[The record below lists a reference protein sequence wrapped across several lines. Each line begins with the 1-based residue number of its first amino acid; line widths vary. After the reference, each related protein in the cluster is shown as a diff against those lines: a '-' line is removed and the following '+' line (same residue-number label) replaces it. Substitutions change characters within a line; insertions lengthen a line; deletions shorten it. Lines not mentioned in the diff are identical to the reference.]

1 MHAHAVPG
9 PLGNRAASV
18 SLSLSRRSVRHQ
30 RRQRRR
36 AATQAAAPVR
46 PPHRRHHALRA
57 EPIHGD
63 HLMARRLAAAY
74 NWFDERTAIRSLL
87 RKGLYEAVPVRGAWF
102 YTLGSATLVLI
113 ILQLVTGIFL
123 TLLFVPSVTEAW
135 QSLNYLKEHDAF
147 GSIVRG
153 IHLWS
158 AYILLFVIGLHMVRT
173 FFSGSYKRPRE
184 LNWITG
190 VGLFVLVLGMAI
202 TGAFLPWDQ
211 AAYWTAVVVTN
222 IPAYIPFIGSFA
234 RALWRGGDFVGPITL
249 SRTFG
254 IHVWLLPVILFPLI
268 GAHLALLRKHGEFG
282 SYINYRGAYR
292 SREGVDVPPAPQQRP
307 IEPPYPA
314 LPTDELWAA
323 PLQTEDFY
331 PHQTF
336 KDGVVS
342 VGLVILVF
350 ILAVGIGA
358 PLEAI
363 ADPSTT
369 SYTPVP
375 EWFFL
380 PLDELL
386 LLVPQQLIPLVLV
399 LPAGGVLL
407 LLALPFIDRD
417 AERNPFERPAVMV
430 PGAFA
435 VLFVVILTLLG
446 SGRLFNL

>member
-1 MHAHAVPG
+1 MG
-9 PLGNRAASV
+9 RRLRAAY
-18 SLSLSRRSVRHQ
+18 
-30 RRQRRR
+30 
-36 AATQAAAPVR
+36 
-46 PPHRRHHALRA
+46 
-57 EPIHGD
+57 D
-63 HLMARRLAAAY
+63 
-74 NWFDERTAIRSLL
+74 WFDERTAIRSLL

-113 ILQLVTGIFL
+113 LLQLITGIFL

-147 GSIVRG
+147 GAIVRG

-184 LNWITG
+184 LNWVSG
-190 VGLFVLVLGMAI
+190 VGLFILVLGMAI

-211 AAYWTAVVVTN
+211 AAYWTAVVVPN
-222 IPAYIPFIGSFA
+222 IPFYTPFIGSFI
-234 RALWRGGDFVGPITL
+234 RALWRGADTVTL

-254 IHVWLLPVILFPLI
+254 IHVWLLPAILFPLI

-282 SYINYRGAYR
+282 SYVNYRGAYR
-292 SREGVDVPPAPQQRP
+292 SREGVDVPPAPAQRP

-314 LPTDELWAA
+314 APSDELWAA

-336 KDGVVS
+336 KDGIVSAALVV
-342 VGLVILVF
+342 VVF
-350 ILAVGIGA
+350 ILAVAIGA

-369 SYTPVP
+369 TYTPVP

-386 LLVPQQLIPLVLV
+386 VLVPQQLIPLVLV
-399 LPAGGVLL
+399 LPTGGVLL
-407 LLALPFIDRD
+407 GP
-417 AERNPFERPAVMV
+417 ERNPFERPAVMV

>member
-1 MHAHAVPG
+1 VG
-9 PLGNRAASV
+9 
-18 SLSLSRRSVRHQ
+18 
-30 RRQRRR
+30 
-36 AATQAAAPVR
+36 
-46 PPHRRHHALRA
+46 
-57 EPIHGD
+57 
-63 HLMARRLAAAY
+63 RRLSAAY
-74 NWFDERTAIRSLL
+74 DWFDERTAIRSLL

-113 ILQLVTGIFL
+113 ILQLITGIFL

-135 QSLNYLKEHDAF
+135 QSLNYLKQHDAF

-158 AYILLFVIGLHMVRT
+158 AYVLLFVIGLHMVRT

-184 LNWITG
+184 LNWVSG
-190 VGLFVLVLGMAI
+190 VGLFILVLGMAI

-222 IPAYIPFIGSFA
+222 IPAYTPFIGSFL
-234 RALWRGGDFVGPITL
+234 RALWRGADTVGPITL

-254 IHVWLLPVILFPLI
+254 IHVWLLPVILYPLVL
-268 GAHLALLRKHGEFG
+268 AHLALLRKHGEFG
-282 SYINYRGAYR
+282 SFINYRGAYR
-292 SREGVDVPPAPQQRP
+292 TRVGVDVPPAPAQRP

-314 LPTDELWAA
+314 APSDELWAA
-323 PLQTEDFY
+323 PLETEDFY

-336 KDGVVS
+336 KDGIVSAALVV
-342 VGLVILVF
+342 VVF
-350 ILAVGIGA
+350 ILAVAIGA

-386 LLVPQQLIPLVLV
+386 VLVPQQLIPLVLV
-399 LPAGGVLL
+399 LPTGGVLL

-417 AERNPFERPAVMV
+417 PERNPFERPAVMV

>member
-1 MHAHAVPG
+1 MG
-9 PLGNRAASV
+9 RRLRAAY
-18 SLSLSRRSVRHQ
+18 
-30 RRQRRR
+30 
-36 AATQAAAPVR
+36 
-46 PPHRRHHALRA
+46 
-57 EPIHGD
+57 D
-63 HLMARRLAAAY
+63 
-74 NWFDERTAIRSLL
+74 WFDERTAIRSLL

-113 ILQLVTGIFL
+113 LLQLITGIFL

-147 GSIVRG
+147 GAIVRG

-184 LNWITG
+184 LNWVSG
-190 VGLFVLVLGMAI
+190 VGLFILVLGMAI

-222 IPAYIPFIGSFA
+222 IPFYTPFIGSFI
-234 RALWRGGDFVGPITL
+234 RALWRGADTVGPITL

-254 IHVWLLPVILFPLI
+254 IHVWLLPAILFPLI

-282 SYINYRGAYR
+282 SYVNYRGAYR
-292 SREGVDVPPAPQQRP
+292 SREGVDVPPAPAQRP

-314 LPTDELWAA
+314 APSDELWAA
-323 PLQTEDFY
+323 P
-331 PHQTF
+331 
-336 KDGVVS
+336 
-342 VGLVILVF
+342 
-350 ILAVGIGA
+350 
-358 PLEAI
+358 
-363 ADPSTT
+363 STT
-369 SYTPVP
+369 TYTPVP

-386 LLVPQQLIPLVLV
+386 VLVPQQLIPLVLV
-399 LPAGGVLL
+399 LPTGGVLL
-407 LLALPFIDRD
+407 LLALPFIDRGP
-417 AERNPFERPAVMV
+417 ERNPFERPAVMV

>member
-1 MHAHAVPG
+1 MTRW
-9 PLGNRAASV
+9 LGSAYDWIDERAA
-18 SLSLSRRSVRHQ
+18 
-30 RRQRRR
+30 
-36 AATQAAAPVR
+36 
-46 PPHRRHHALRA
+46 
-57 EPIHGD
+57 
-63 HLMARRLAAAY
+63 
-74 NWFDERTAIRSLL
+74 IRNLL
-87 RKGLYEAVPVRGAWF
+87 RKGLYEAVPVRGSWF

-123 TLLFVPSVTEAW
+123 TLLYVPSVKEAW
-135 QSLNYLKEHDAF
+135 ESLNYVKQHDTF

-184 LNWITG
+184 LNWVTG
-190 VGLFVLVLGMAI
+190 VILFVLVLGMAI

-222 IPAYIPFIGSFA
+222 IPSYTPLIGSFV
-234 RALWRGGDFVGPITL
+234 RALWRGGDAVGPITL
-249 SRTFG
+249 VRTFG
-254 IHVWLLPVILFPLI
+254 IHIWLLPVILFPLI
-268 GAHLALLRKHGEFG
+268 GVHLALLRKHGEFG
-282 SYINYRGAYR
+282 SYVNYRGAYR
-292 SREGVDVPPAPQQRP
+292 TRQGVDVPPAPPQRR

-314 LPTDELWAA
+314 APSEELWAA
-323 PLQTEDFY
+323 PLEAEDFY

-342 VGLVILVF
+342 AALVLLVF
-350 ILAVGIGA
+350 ALAVAIGA
-358 PLEAI
+358 PLEAA

-375 EWFFL
+375 EWFYL
-380 PLDELL
+380 PLDQ
-386 LLVPQQLIPLVLV
+386 LLVLVPRELIPLVLV

-407 LLALPFIDRD
+407 LLALPFIDRGP
-417 AERNPFERPAVMV
+417 ERNPFERPAVMI
-430 PGAFA
+430 PGVFA
-435 VLFVVILTLLG
+435 VLFMLILTLLG

>member
-1 MHAHAVPG
+1 V
-9 PLGNRAASV
+9 V
-18 SLSLSRRSVRHQ
+18 
-30 RRQRRR
+30 
-36 AATQAAAPVR
+36 
-46 PPHRRHHALRA
+46 
-57 EPIHGD
+57 
-63 HLMARRLAAAY
+63 RRLGAAY
-74 NWFDERTAIRSLL
+74 DWFDERTAIRSLL

-113 ILQLVTGIFL
+113 ILQLITGIFL

-158 AYILLFVIGLHMVRT
+158 AYVLLFVIGLHMVRT

-184 LNWITG
+184 LNWVTG

-222 IPAYIPFIGSFA
+222 IPAYTPIIGSFL
-234 RALWRGGDFVGPITL
+234 RALWRGGDVVGPITL

-254 IHVWLLPVILFPLI
+254 IHVWLLPAILFPLI

-282 SYINYRGAYR
+282 SYVNYRGAYR
-292 SREGVDVPPAPQQRP
+292 SREGVDVPPAPKQRP

-314 LPTDELWAA
+314 TPSDELWAA

-336 KDGVVS
+336 KDGLISALLVV
-342 VGLVILVF
+342 VVF
-350 ILAVGIGA
+350 ILAVAIGA

-363 ADPSTT
+363 ADPATT

-386 LLVPQQLIPLVLV
+386 VLVPQQLIPLVLV
-399 LPAGGVLL
+399 LPTGGVLL
-407 LLALPFIDRD
+407 LLALPFIDRGP
-417 AERNPFERPAVMV
+417 ERNPFERPAVMV

-435 VLFVVILTLLG
+435 VLFIVILTLLG

>member
-1 MHAHAVPG
+1 MTRWLASAYDWIDE
-9 PLGNRAASV
+9 RAA
-18 SLSLSRRSVRHQ
+18 
-30 RRQRRR
+30 
-36 AATQAAAPVR
+36 
-46 PPHRRHHALRA
+46 
-57 EPIHGD
+57 
-63 HLMARRLAAAY
+63 
-74 NWFDERTAIRSLL
+74 IRNLL
-87 RKGLYEAVPVRGAWF
+87 RKGLYEAVPVRGSWF
-102 YTLGSATLVLI
+102 YTLGSATLILI

-123 TLLFVPSVTEAW
+123 TLLYVPSVKEAW
-135 QSLNYLKEHDAF
+135 ESLNYVKQHDAF

-190 VGLFVLVLGMAI
+190 VILFVLVLGMAI

-222 IPAYIPFIGSFA
+222 IPAYTPLIGSFL
-234 RALWRGGDFVGPITL
+234 RALWRGGDTVGPITL
-249 SRTFG
+249 VRTFG
-254 IHVWLLPVILFPLI
+254 IHIWLLPVILFPLI
-268 GAHLALLRKHGEFG
+268 GVHLALLRKHGEFG
-282 SYINYRGAYR
+282 SYVNYRGAYR
-292 SREGVDVPPAPQQRP
+292 SREGVDVPPPPPQRR

-314 LPTDELWAA
+314 APSDELWAA
-323 PLQTEDFY
+323 PLEAEDFY

-342 VGLVILVF
+342 AALVLLVF
-350 ILAVGIGA
+350 ALAVAIGA
-358 PLEAI
+358 PLEAA

-375 EWFFL
+375 EWFYL
-380 PLDELL
+380 PLDQ
-386 LLVPQQLIPLVLV
+386 LLVLVPRELIPLVLV
-399 LPAGGVLL
+399 LPTVGVLL

-417 AERNPFERPAVMV
+417 PERNPFERPAVMI
-430 PGAFA
+430 PGGFA
-435 VLFVVILTLLG
+435 VLFMLILTLLG

>member
-1 MHAHAVPG
+1 MG
-9 PLGNRAASV
+9 RRLRAAY
-18 SLSLSRRSVRHQ
+18 
-30 RRQRRR
+30 
-36 AATQAAAPVR
+36 
-46 PPHRRHHALRA
+46 
-57 EPIHGD
+57 D
-63 HLMARRLAAAY
+63 
-74 NWFDERTAIRSLL
+74 WFDERTAIRSLL

-113 ILQLVTGIFL
+113 LLQLITGIFL
-123 TLLFVPSVTEAW
+123 TLLFVPSVAEAW
-135 QSLNYLKEHDAF
+135 QSLNYLKAHDAF

-158 AYILLFVIGLHMVRT
+158 AYVLL
-173 FFSGSYKRPRE
+173 SGSYKRPRE
-184 LNWITG
+184 LNWVSG

-222 IPAYIPFIGSFA
+222 IPAYTPFIGSFL
-234 RALWRGGDFVGPITL
+234 RALWRGSDTVGPITL

-254 IHVWLLPVILFPLI
+254 IHVWLLPAILFPLI

-282 SYINYRGAYR
+282 SYVNYRGAYR
-292 SREGVDVPPAPQQRP
+292 SREGVDVPPEPKQRP

-314 LPTDELWAA
+314 GPTDELWAA
-323 PLQTEDFY
+323 PLETEDFY

-336 KDGVVS
+336 KDGAIS
-342 VGLVILVF
+342 AALVILVF
-350 ILAVGIGA
+350 ILAVVIGA
-358 PLEAI
+358 PLEAV

-386 LLVPQQLIPLVLV
+386 VLVPQQLIPLVLV

-417 AERNPFERPAVMV
+417 PERNPFERPAVIV

-435 VLFVVILTLLG
+435 VLFVVLLTLLG